1 MSILT
6 TLAKNTPIFLLRA
19 SIFFSVIAHAEAVKP
34 VTHEFELLNGMKV
47 VVREDHR
54 APTVA
59 HMVWYRA
66 GSVDEVSGK
75 TGVAHVLEHMM
86 FKGTKNLLP
95 GDFSKKVAEIGG
107 RDNAFTSKDYTAY
120 FQQIEKSHLEKMMA
134 LEADRMVNL
143 QISESE
149 FLKEIQVVME
159 ERRLRTDDQPQAIVH
174 ERLYAA
180 AFENTP
186 YRNPII
192 GWMTDLES
200 MTYLDAK
207 EWYEHWYAP
216 NNAILVV
223 SGDVRPEDVL
233 RLAKKYYEPLPAKKL
248 PIRKP
253 QIEVPQLGLKR
264 IEVKVPAENA
274 DLTMA
279 WRVPK
284 LDPNKL
290 DDMDSYALQV
300 LAAILDG
307 HANSRMNRLL
317 VRSKRF
323 ADAVDASYSPLG
335 RGPQLFSLSA
345 NISKKI
351 SPEIVEAEIRN
362 MLRDISLHGVT
373 SAELERVK
381 TQLMAAQIYKKDSV
395 FGQAME
401 IGVFEVNQ
409 ISWRYIDEYIS
420 SIQKVNSDQIKN
432 VIKKYLNDDSLTIA
446 FLNPQPIDLNKRQ
459 HQSAPLK
466 LRH

>member
-1 MSILT
+1 M
-6 TLAKNTPIFLLRA
+6 
-19 SIFFSVIAHAEAVKP
+19 
-34 VTHEFELLNGMKV
+34 THEFELLNGMKV
-47 VVREDHR
+47 IVREDHR

-86 FKGTKNLLP
+86 FKGTKNLSP
-95 GDFSKKVAEIGG
+95 GDFSKRVAEVGG

-134 LEADRMVNL
+134 LEADRMTNL

-200 MTYLDAK
+200 MTYLDAQ

-223 SGDVRPEDVL
+223 SGDVKPEDVL
-233 RLAKKYYEPLPAKKL
+233 RLAKKYYEPLPPKKL

-253 QIEVPQLGLKR
+253 QVQISQLGLKR

-279 WRVPK
+279 WHVPK

-290 DDMDSYALQV
+290 DEVDSYALQV

-317 VRSKRF
+317 VRSKRM
-323 ADAVDASYSPLG
+323 ADAVDASYGALG
-335 RGPQLFSLSA
+335 RGPQLFTLSA
-345 NISKKI
+345 NISKKT
-351 SPEIVEAEIRN
+351 SPEIVETEIRN
-362 MLRDISLHGVT
+362 MLKDISLHGVT

-401 IGVFEVNQ
+401 IGVFEINQ

-432 VIKKYLNDDSLTIA
+432 VINKYLKDDGLTIA
-446 FLNPQPIDLNKRQ
+446 LLNPQPIDLRKHNN
-459 HQSAPLK
+459 QSAPLK